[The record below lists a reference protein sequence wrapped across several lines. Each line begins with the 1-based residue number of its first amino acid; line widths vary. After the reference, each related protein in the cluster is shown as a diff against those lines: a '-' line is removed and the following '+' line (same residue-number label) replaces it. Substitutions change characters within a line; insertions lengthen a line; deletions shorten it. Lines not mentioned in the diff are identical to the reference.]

1 MLQENTNYGVAR
13 DQMIAVGLR
22 GFHLKMD
29 KKNHS
34 KHEKHA
40 AGGQSLSC
48 VKVVKRS
55 FFFRCPPKGGEMEA
69 CKVGTR
75 PFSAALRNLRSQ
87 GPLKGREE
95 LFYYDSIACLRR
107 EAHP

>member
-55 FFFRCPPKGGEMEA
+55 FFFDAHQRAVRWRHAKSGHGL
-69 CKVGTR
+69 
-75 PFSAALRNLRSQ
+75 SLRLC
-87 GPLKGREE
+87 
-95 LFYYDSIACLRR
+95 AT
-107 EAHP
+107 